1 MEQSGGRTEPS
12 LRARRLGVRRIATE
26 KAVSA
31 NIRHLALTMSVLFLL
46 VSLGVGYWQIV
57 RADELSSD
65 GYNPRLYSEA
75 AKRERGK
82 IVDRDGT
89 VIAHTENQN
98 GTLRRVYASPLY
110 EPFIGYATLAF
121 GAAGLEATYA
131 SSLIGEDPADP
142 IGAIRHRYLGE
153 SAPPGSVRLA
163 LSAKLE
169 DAAAKALGQRKGAI
183 IALDPKT
190 GAILAS
196 VSFPRYDPNPL
207 TDASTQ
213 RQAFEGLNNDQGHPL
228 VDRAVSGLYP
238 PGSTF
243 KLVTGAAALE
253 LGLDPNKEVR
263 VDSPWKG
270 DPSWGNYSVPSP
282 TNAHRNFNLRDAYA
296 FSENIY
302 FAMAAVNVVHGD
314 RLVDYAKRFMIGQPL
329 GLDGPYSKT
338 QLSNSG
344 QLDRPTLVA
353 ATGFGQGELLIS
365 PLQMALITSAVAEG
379 GVMPTPH
386 YALDVRDGSGKVVRT
401 VQPGPLANPIRAE
414 TAKLITSD
422 LVFAVEGPGAFAYP
436 AAIPGVHVAGKT
448 GTAENP
454 QGTPHGWFVGFAPAE
469 NPTIAVAAVVENAE
483 NGGLDAAGVGG
494 QVMRSWLG
502 K

>member
-1 MEQSGGRTEPS
+1 M
-12 LRARRLGVRRIATE
+12 
-26 KAVSA
+26 SA
-31 NIRHLALTMSVLFLL
+31 NIRRLAATLSVLFLL

-57 RADELSSD
+57 QGEELSSD
-65 GYNPRLYSEA
+65 PYNPRLYSEA
-75 AKRERGK
+75 AKRERGQ
-82 IVDRDGT
+82 IVDRDGVVLART
-89 VIAHTENQN
+89 AAN
-98 GTLRRVYASPLY
+98 GDSFRRTYTSALY
-110 EPFIGYATLAF
+110 EPYLGYATLAF
-121 GAAGLEATYA
+121 GAAGLEATYS

-142 IGAIRHRYLGE
+142 LGAIRHRYLGE
-153 SAPPGSVRLA
+153 RTPPSSVRLA
-163 LSAKLE
+163 LSSKLV
-169 DAAAKALGQRKGAI
+169 DAAARALGQRKGAV
-183 IALDPKT
+183 IALDPRT
-190 GAILAS
+190 GEILAS

-213 RQAFEGLNNDQGHPL
+213 RAAFDALSNDQGKPL
-228 VDRAVSGLYP
+228 LDRAVMGLYP

-243 KLVTGAAALE
+243 KLVTGSAAVE
-253 LGLDPNKEVR
+253 LGLDPNKKVR

-282 TNAHRNFNLRDAYA
+282 VNAHGDFTLRDAYA

-302 FAMAAVNVVHGD
+302 FAMAAVTLVHGD
-314 RLVDYAKRFMIGQPL
+314 RLADYAKRFMIGQPL
-329 GLDGPYSKT
+329 GLDGTYSKT

-365 PLQMALITSAVAEG
+365 PLQMALITSAVAEN

-401 VQPGPLANPIRAE
+401 IQPGPLAQPIRSD
-414 TAKLITSD
+414 TAKLISAD
-422 LVFAVEGPGAFAYP
+422 LVYAVEGPGAFAYP
-436 AAIPGVHVAGKT
+436 AAIPGIHVAGKT

-454 QGTPHGWFVGFAPAE
+454 QGSPHGWFVGFAPAD
-469 NPTIAVAAVVENAE
+469 NPTIAIAVVIENAQ
-483 NGGLDAAGVGG
+483 NGGLEAATLGG

>member
-1 MEQSGGRTEPS
+1 MSG
-12 LRARRLGVRRIATE
+12 
-26 KAVSA
+26 
-31 NIRHLALTMSVLFLL
+31 NIRWLAATLSVLFLI

-75 AKRERGK
+75 AKRERGQ

-89 VIAHTENQN
+89 VLARTESQ
-98 GTLRRVYASPLY
+98 GGSLRRVYASAIY
-110 EPFIGYATLAF
+110 EPFVGYATLAF
-121 GAAGLEATYA
+121 GAAGIEKTYA

-142 IGAIRHRYLGE
+142 LGAIRHRYLGE
-153 SAPPGSVRLA
+153 RTPPGSVRLA
-163 LSAKLE
+163 LSAKLQN
-169 DAAAKALGQRKGAI
+169 AAATALGQRKGAI
-183 IALDPKT
+183 IALDPRT
-190 GAILAS
+190 GEILAS
-196 VSFPRYDPNPL
+196 VSFPRYDANPL
-207 TDASTQ
+207 TDSAKQ
-213 RQAFEGLNNDQGHPL
+213 QDAFKALNADEGKPFL
-228 VDRAVSGLYP
+228 DRAVMGMYP

-243 KLVTGAAALE
+243 KLVTGAAAVE
-253 LGLDPNKEVR
+253 LGLDPNKKIR

-270 DPSWGNYSVPSP
+270 DPSWGSYAVPSP
-282 TNAHRNFNLRDAYA
+282 TNAHGDFDLRQAYA

-302 FAMAAVNVVHGD
+302 FAMAAVNLVHGD
-314 RLVDYAKRFMIGQPL
+314 RLVDYAKRFMVGQPL
-329 GLDGPYSKT
+329 GLDGPYLKT

-365 PLQMALITSAVAEG
+365 PLQMALITSAIAQG

-386 YALDVRDGSGKVVRT
+386 YALDVRDGAGKVIRST
-401 VQPGPLANPIRAE
+401 QPGPLGIPIRSD
-414 TAKLITSD
+414 TAKLIAAD
-422 LVFAVEGPGAFAYP
+422 LVYAVEGPGAFAYP

-454 QGTPHGWFVGFAPAE
+454 QGAPHGWFVGFAPAE
-469 NPTIAVAAVVENAE
+469 SPTIAIAVVIENAQ
-483 NGGLDAAGVGG
+483 NGGLEAAAVGG
-494 QVMRSWLG
+494 QVLRSWLG